1 MLSRTVLLIIEFSS
15 EQFSLLWQIN
25 TEEKDTGSSNECWFR
40 PSYNLKLLTSSSS
53 SHAPCHTPER
63 ERKLEVSKHAD
74 RRNELARK
82 VVAKG
87 YKQDDARQEGKLV
100 HSTYKYTIQ
109 KTEINASRL

>member
-15 EQFSLLWQIN
+15 ERFSFLWQIN
-25 TEEKDTGSSNECWFR
+25 TEEKDVGRHRQFERMLVKTFFKLQLQVPTGTR
-40 PSYNLKLLTSSSS
+40 R
-53 SHAPCHTPER
+53 APGPER

-87 YKQDDARQEGKLV
+87 YKQDDARQEGKLAV
-100 HSTYKYTIQ
+100 HRNILYRKP
-109 KTEINASRL
+109 K